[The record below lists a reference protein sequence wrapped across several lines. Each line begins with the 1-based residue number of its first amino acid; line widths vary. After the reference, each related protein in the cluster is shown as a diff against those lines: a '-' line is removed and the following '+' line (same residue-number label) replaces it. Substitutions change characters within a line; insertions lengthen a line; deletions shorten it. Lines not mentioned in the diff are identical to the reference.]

1 MAFKR
6 INGLFDQTLNIIPG
20 GLFGLF
26 SVLIGIGGD
35 IIAFLHFPGYSIFY
49 NMISELG
56 TGPGGIFFNIGVFIS
71 GLVAIPFDVHLGKI
85 LLKEEKS
92 RLTYRAGLASS
103 IVSCISLS
111 MIGVFPADQS
121 RPIIFLLHGTFAFIS
136 FLGGAIYLVIF
147 GNSMMNDDRF
157 SNKLAWY
164 CFIVATLFLSVI
176 FSWLPLVEWIANFG
190 IISWSIITASY
201 MLKKKIY

>member
-26 SVLIGIGGD
+26 SVLIGVGGD
-35 IIAFLHFPGYSIFY
+35 IIALLHFPGYSIFY
-49 NMISELG
+49 NMISDLG
-56 TGPGGIFFNIGVFIS
+56 TGPGAIYFNIGVFIS
-71 GLVAIPFDVHLGKI
+71 GLVAIPFDVHLGKL
-85 LLKEEKS
+85 LLKDDKS
-92 RLTYRAGLASS
+92 RLTYYSGLTCS
-103 IVSCISLS
+103 ILSCLSLS

-121 RPIIFLLHGTFAFIS
+121 RTMIFLLHGTFAFIS
-136 FLGGAIYLVIF
+136 FLSGAIYLVIF
-147 GNSMMNDDRF
+147 GYSMRKNERF

-164 CFIVATLFLSVI
+164 CFIVAALFLSVI
-176 FSWLPLVEWIANFG
+176 FSWLPLIEWIANFG